1 MTLDYDYG
9 LCDWPTLEEVR
20 RVLDVD
26 PNSNAWDTTLER
38 VRLSAIQQVKNDV
51 GDWDEMLDTPTCKL
65 AQAALRMAELL
76 SLRPE
81 GAAVANQDP
90 TYRRLMSGQ
99 IRRFAIS

>member
-1 MTLDYDYG
+1 MMTYG
-9 LCDWPTLEEVR
+9 CDWPTLEELK
-20 RVLDVD
+20 RVIDVD
-26 PNSNAWDTTLER
+26 PNSNAWDDTLER

-51 GDWDEMLDTPTCKL
+51 GEWDDLLDTPSCKL

-81 GAAVANQDP
+81 GAAAVQSDP
-90 TYRRLMSGQ
+90 TYRRLLSGH

>member
-1 MTLDYDYG
+1 MSDYIG
-9 LCDWPTLEEVR
+9 CDWPTIEELR

-26 PNSNAWDTTLER
+26 PNSHAWDDTLER

-51 GDWDEMLDTPTCKL
+51 GEWDDLLDTPSCKL
-65 AQAALRMAELL
+65 AQAALRMAELI

-81 GAAVANQDP
+81 SAAVAGQDP
-90 TYRRLMSGQ
+90 TYRRLLSGH